1 MKHDNDHLKFPS
13 GNTVE
18 FCRKKAKKLVKE
30 EKAKGKELKLSRAL
44 DVVAISNGIHGGWAE
59 AMHLL
64 EMEAACSTK

>member
-30 EKAKGKELKLSRAL
+30 EKAKCKELKLSRAL
-44 DVVAISNGIHGGWAE
+44 DIVATTNGIPGGWAE

>member
-1 MKHDNDHLKFPS
+1 MKHYNDHLKFPS

-30 EKAKGKELKLSRAL
+30 EKTKGKELKLSRAL
-44 DVVAISNGIHGGWAE
+44 DMVAITNGIPGGWAE

-64 EMEAACSTK
+64 EMEAACITI

>member
-18 FCRKKAKKLVKE
+18 FCRKKAKRLVKE

-44 DVVAISNGIHGGWAE
+44 DIVATTNGIQGGWAE
-59 AMHLL
+59 AMNQI
-64 EMEAACSTK
+64 EKEASV

>member
-44 DVVAISNGIHGGWAE
+44 DVVAISNGIPGGWAV

-64 EMEAACSTK
+64 EMEAVCSTN

>member
-30 EKAKGKELKLSRAL
+30 EKAKGNELKLCRAL
-44 DVVAISNGIHGGWAE
+44 DVVAISNGIRGGWAE
-59 AMHLL
+59 AMYII
-64 EMEAACSTK
+64 EVEAACSTK

>member
-30 EKAKGKELKLSRAL
+30 QKAAGKELKLSRAL
-44 DVVAISNGIHGGWAE
+44 DMVAITNGIQDGWAE
-59 AMHLL
+59 AIKQL
-64 EMEAACSTK
+64 EKGQA

>member
-1 MKHDNDHLKFPS
+1 MKHDNDHLRLPS

-44 DVVAISNGIHGGWAE
+44 DVVAICNGIPGGWAE

-64 EMEAACSTK
+64 EMEAACTTN